1 MSEIDTGDIV
11 FHEPS
16 GEKWLVAYVRGDRLA
31 WCGWPCGDALLSD
44 CTLLQKSDAPER
56 DALLT
61 SMAAIA
67 GSDPR
72 GTYARRRLA
81 EQAEYEAARS

>member
-1 MSEIDTGDIV
+1 MTDIDTGDHV
-11 FHEPS
+11 HHAPS
-16 GEKWLVAYVRGDRLA
+16 GEDWVVAYVHNGRIA

-44 CTLLQKSDAPER
+44 CALLMTADAAER

-61 SMAAIA
+61 SMAVIV
-67 GSDPR
+67 GGDPR

-81 EQAEYEAARS
+81 EQADKCESE